1 LPVGTIR
8 VRIAFGPRN
17 VQLVNA
23 GFYEIASP
31 DSPVAGVTLIR
42 PGQRE
47 SVRVFLPHNSTEVEV
62 YAGSV
67 KNGRLVYQG
76 PAELAAQLTLLTDR
90 NN

>member
-1 LPVGTIR
+1 MLDQ
-8 VRIAFGPRN
+8 
-17 VQLVNA
+17 QLASA

-31 DSPVAGVTLIR
+31 ATSVAGVTLIR

-47 SVRVFLPHNSTEVEV
+47 SVRVFLPHNSPEVEV

-76 PAELAAQLTLLTDR
+76 PAEMAAQLTLLADR
-90 NN
+90 SN